1 MQAEYLSIGKV
12 AKLKNISIKALRYY
26 DEIGVFV
33 PAYINPNT
41 NYRYYT
47 IEQLPMLDAVNLCL
61 KLGIPL
67 KTLPTYISNGAF
79 DFAALLSDTQKLAE
93 EKIQGIR
100 LALDKIQHSTPVYY
114 ADNNITD
121 NSDCLAISS
130 PASDP
135 SLTVT
140 YAQDEY
146 LVALP
151 LSEEQLPPYD
161 GFVLQLF
168 IFARQRN
175 LILENPS
182 CILYRY
188 EKEHW
193 QKYLCLKLILTS
205 NISPNAMAS
214 VFIGSE
220 FDLFKIPAD
229 TYIKN
234 KHTRSLDTPIDNSI
248 SVFGNAPE
256 GYAPCLMERQIQDS
270 NQNGEYSFELIHLHT
285 IKCN

>member
-33 PAYINPNT
+33 PAYINPET

-47 IEQLPMLDAVNLCL
+47 KEQLPMLDAVNLCL

-67 KTLPTYISNGAF
+67 KTLPAYIVNDAF

-100 LALDKIQHSTPVYY
+100 LALDKIQSSSLSPIAVTTTNTSVSPATCVLQE
-114 ADNNITD
+114 DPRLNITY
-121 NSDCLAISS
+121 
-130 PASDP
+130 
-135 SLTVT
+135 TR
-140 YAQDEY
+140 DEY

-151 LSEEQLPPYD
+151 ISEEQLPPYD
-161 GFVLQLF
+161 GYVLQLF

-188 EKEHW
+188 ERERW
-193 QKYLCLKLILTS
+193 QKYLCLNLTL
-205 NISPNAMAS
+205 NDNLSPDAMAS
-214 VFIGSE
+214 VFTDAG
-220 FDLFKIPAD
+220 FALLKIPAGIY
-229 TYIKN
+229 TK
-234 KHTRSLDTPIDNSI
+234 KMRTQSLDAPLDNSI
-248 SVFGNAPE
+248 SVFGNIPA
-256 GYAPCLMERQIQDS
+256 GFTPCLMERRIQDS
-270 NQNGEYSFELIHLHT
+270 NQNGEYNFELIHLYT
-285 IKCN
+285 LKCN